1 MKKRAL
7 ITGIT
12 GQDGSYLSKLLL
24 EKDYD
29 VYGFVRRRVNQ
40 NYENLDYFGITNQI
54 KIIFGDITDV
64 SSINH
69 ALRIAR
75 PHEIYNFAA
84 MSFVGLSWQEPI
96 HTAHVDALGP
106 LHLLEAVKHICP
118 DAKVY
123 QASTSEMFGN
133 NMEDN
138 HTQNELT
145 AFRPRSPYGF
155 SKVFAHNATVNYRES
170 YSIFA
175 CSGILFNHESP
186 IRGKEFVTRKIT
198 DGIAQIK
205 AGLIDHIEL
214 GNLDARRD
222 WGFAGDYVE
231 AMWMMMQKDE
241 PDDYVISTGKT
252 WSIEELLEVAF
263 NSAGIEDW
271 RPHVKQ
277 NPAYMR
283 PAELYYLKGDSTK
296 AKEKLGWE
304 PKTTFNELIKLMVE
318 ADIERYTNFT

>member
-12 GQDGSYLSKLLL
+12 GQDGAYLSKLLL
-24 EKDYD
+24 EKDYE
-29 VYGFVRRRVNQ
+29 VYGFVTRRVNQ
-40 NYENLDYFGITNQI
+40 SFENLDYFGISNQV
-54 KIIFGDITDV
+54 KIVFGDITDV

-69 ALRIAR
+69 ALLTAQ
-75 PHEIYNFAA
+75 PHEVYNLAA

-96 HTAHVDALGP
+96 HTAQVNALGP
-106 LHLLEAVKHICP
+106 LYLLEAVKHICP

-155 SKVFAHNATVNYRES
+155 SKVFAHNAILNYRES

-186 IRGKEFVTRKIT
+186 VRGKEFVTRKIT
-198 DGIAQIK
+198 DGIARIK
-205 AGLIDHIEL
+205 SGFQDHIEL
-214 GNLDARRD
+214 GNLDSRRD
-222 WGFAGDYVE
+222 WGFTGDYVE
-231 AMWMMMQKDE
+231 AMWMMMQQDE

-263 NSAGIEDW
+263 NTVGITDW
-271 RPHVKQ
+271 KPYVKQ
-277 NPAYMR
+277 NPVYMR
-283 PAELYYLKGDSTK
+283 PAELYHLKGDPTK

-304 PKTTFNELIKLMVE
+304 SKTTFNELIKLMVE
-318 ADIERYTNFT
+318 ADIKRHINNT

>member
-69 ALRIAR
+69 ALHIAR
-75 PHEIYNFAA
+75 PDEIYNFAA

-96 HTAHVDALGP
+96 HTAHANALGP

-118 DAKVY
+118 NAKVY

-133 NMEDN
+133 NMEGN
-138 HTQNELT
+138 HTQNELS

-155 SKVFAHNATVNYRES
+155 SKVFAHNSTVNYRES

-214 GNLDARRD
+214 GNLDAKRD

-271 RPHVKQ
+271 RPYVKQ